1 MYIQFAIH
9 YENRAAEDGLGLS
22 FRLESTLD
30 RFNIYHDT
38 LHIVLLFL
46 SVNL

>member
-9 YENRAAEDGLGLS
+9 YENRAAEDGLS